1 MAYGPVTKRFPEAKA
16 FKTTT
21 LLPLC
26 LPESKMT
33 TFPGWTDT
41 VDFFGWFLF
50 LLKRVFSSSAGY
62 QVFALFLNLFWAGP
76 PKAEID

>member
-1 MAYGPVTKRFPEAKA
+1 
-16 FKTTT
+16 
-21 LLPLC
+21 
-26 LPESKMT
+26 MT

-41 VDFFGWFLF
+41 VDFLGWFLF